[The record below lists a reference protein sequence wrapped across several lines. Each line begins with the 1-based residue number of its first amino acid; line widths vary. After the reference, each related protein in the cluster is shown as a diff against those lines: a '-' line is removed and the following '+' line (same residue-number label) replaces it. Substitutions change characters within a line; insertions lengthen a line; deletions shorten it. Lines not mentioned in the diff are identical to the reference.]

1 MIKPQ
6 LIPFYVLLLLASLA
20 TLLVEHSQL
29 DLAISQLFYSDGQW
43 LLAKGTQPYAFIF
56 YDLPKGLLILLGLLL
71 MLTLAY
77 RYWQHSFTTGR
88 LPETHTT
95 TLTWPTLLTRMSS
108 RELSYLL
115 LTLIVIPSII
125 ALLKGMTHVS
135 CPNHLA
141 VFNGDLP
148 YLTIWQNILVKT
160 PEKCFPAAHAS
171 AGFSLFGLAY
181 LPRLRPQRRKII
193 IAVIIVGWIMGLYKM
208 SIGDHFFSHTL
219 VSMLLAWAGAC
230 GLAVLMFAKD
240 KRAVKN
246 YVGRW
251 SHQNYRAP
259 R

>member
-1 MIKPQ
+1 
-6 LIPFYVLLLLASLA
+6 
-20 TLLVEHSQL
+20 
-29 DLAISQLFYSDGQW
+29 
-43 LLAKGTQPYAFIF
+43 
-56 YDLPKGLLILLGLLL
+56 
-71 MLTLAY
+71 
-77 RYWQHSFTTGR
+77 
-88 LPETHTT
+88 
-95 TLTWPTLLTRMSS
+95 MSS

-115 LTLIVIPSII
+115 LTLIVIPSTI

-193 IAVIIVGWIMGLYKM
+193 IAVIIAGWIMGLYKM

-230 GLAVLMFAKD
+230 GLAAFIFD

-251 SHQNYRAP
+251 SHHNYRAP